1 MVESEAA
8 DGTHDGWR
16 DKLPLLACGLLTPHQ
31 GNSIC
36 AVAGTMRLDEAEL
49 LHKAF
54 RSLVVVLIA
63 DRAPSYALFEWAQVT
78 KAIAASFKKLF
89 PGIAERFISLRCMLL
104 DASEQMDWR
113 NGEQSDRPAVGDLAT
128 LLMSCPEP
136 LTSARIS
143 EALGIDE
150 HAVAK
155 RLRLAILTG
164 HVAAH
169 YDDWKTVKFSS
180 AAVAA

>member
-1 MVESEAA
+1 VVEADAA
-8 DGTHDGWR
+8 DGRLDGWR
-16 DKLPLLACGLLTPHQ
+16 EKLPLLACGLLTPHQ

-78 KAIAASFKKLF
+78 KTIAASFKKLF
-89 PGIAERFISLRCMLL
+89 PSVAERFISLRCMLL
-104 DASEQMDWR
+104 DAAEQMDWR
-113 NGEQSDRPAVGDLAT
+113 NGEQADRPAVGDLAA
-128 LLMSCPEP
+128 LLAAEAEP
-136 LTSARIS
+136 LTAAGIS
-143 EALGIDE
+143 EAIGLDE